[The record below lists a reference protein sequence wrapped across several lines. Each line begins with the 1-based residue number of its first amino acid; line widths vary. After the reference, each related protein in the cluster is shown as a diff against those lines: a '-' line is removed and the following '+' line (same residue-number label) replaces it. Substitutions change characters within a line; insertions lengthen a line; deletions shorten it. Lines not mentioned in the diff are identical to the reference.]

1 MTVSIV
7 CHLSAFPTLIA
18 QYIVTCTYVWDKVK
32 WDSGK
37 RMKLKNKQI
46 TDTLFVVKIFVRT
59 KYTCPNITD
68 GKEKKCT
75 YVYSKLQYRS
85 TLTEQI
91 SRSPLTRNCV
101 CSLPVLCPPPPKCA
115 QRPVLGNSSLEV
127 YKYSYSFFKTGQGI
141 LGKRVHDP
149 MATQW
154 QPLPV
159 GILGTS
165 IHSSHSLCSSM
176 N

>member
-1 MTVSIV
+1 MIVSIV

-101 CSLPVLCPPPPKCA
+101 CSLPVLCPPQKKNVHRDLF
-115 QRPVLGNSSLEV
+115 QVIPVWKFINTLIHFSKQDRE
-127 YKYSYSFFKTGQGI
+127 F
-141 LGKRVHDP
+141 LGKGY
-149 MATQW
+149 MTQW
-154 QPLPV
+154 QPNGNHYQLVYQGPQFIPP
-159 GILGTS
+159 ILS
-165 IHSSHSLCSSM
+165 AHQ
-176 N
+176 